1 MRPER
6 VKNIKAVKTTKNITK
21 NPDTFIMPEIV
32 LNPEKLEKGQ
42 KEDKYPKSCVW
53 QVSPF

>member
-42 KEDKYPKSCVW
+42 KEDKYPKSCV
-53 QVSPF
+53 